1 MQIEQSDDED
11 VSIFTGLRKLNS
23 SNNPDESLSKDDSK
37 LLKGNDDVTKLN
49 LTGLGESPIVTPRSE
64 NASG

>member
-23 SNNPDESLSKDDSK
+23 PDESLSKDDSK
-37 LLKGNDDVTKLN
+37 
-49 LTGLGESPIVTPRSE
+49 
-64 NASG
+64 